1 MLLALAVA
9 ALAALLA
16 VRWLLQPDNLVPLI
30 LSQAEQATGL
40 EITARGASAYRLRGT
55 PQLVLRDVT
64 ARMPGATIPIL
75 EADRVLV
82 SVPWSTLRS
91 RGSDTT
97 ARRLEFDAPVVGLE
111 QLRQWL
117 ASRPPSKAPV
127 PRITRGIGISDGSLL
142 AGDWALR
149 DLDASV
155 PELDAGKPLRAT
167 LSGRFE
173 ADGLAAPFEAAL
185 AMQKPS
191 IDGALGIAGEVFP
204 AAAGW
209 KSQATFRL
217 SGILRDAAGQLR
229 LERAVLGANVRYFGD
244 GEPSQFALGLA
255 GPARLQSGRLQLQPL
270 AVALRGN
277 GAIPQLDARGELSTG
292 ETLDLQLEG
301 RVASWPGEW
310 PALPQPLDSAT
321 GPMPFSLRY
330 EGPTNLTGIAS
341 LQVQRDATRLQ
352 SRFRLRQVTSWLA
365 AADRDSPLPPMTGT
379 ISTPRLEISGAVL
392 EGVQVH
398 LQDPDID
405 SGEPRE

>member
-1 MLLALAVA
+1 MLLALAVFA
-9 ALAALLA
+9 MAALLA
-16 VRWLLQPDNLVPLI
+16 VRWLLQPDNLVPLV
-30 LSQAEQATGL
+30 LSQAEQAMGL
-40 EITARGASAYRLRGT
+40 EITVRGESDLRLRGT
-55 PQLVLRDVT
+55 PQLVLREVT
-64 ARMPGATIPIL
+64 ARMPGVPTPVL
-75 EADRVLV
+75 EAERVLV
-82 SVPWSTLRS
+82 AVPWSTLRS

-97 ARRLEFDAPVVGLE
+97 ARRLEFDAPVVRLE

-127 PRITRGIGISDGSLL
+127 PTITRGIGISDGSLL
-142 AGDWALR
+142 AGDWALH
-149 DLDASV
+149 DLDADV

-167 LSGRFE
+167 LSARFE
-173 ADGLAAPFEAAL
+173 ADGLAAPFEGAL

-191 IDGALGIAGEVFP
+191 LDGALGIAGGVFP

-255 GPARLQSGRLQLQPL
+255 GPAHVQSGRLEVQPL
-270 AVALRGN
+270 AIAVRGK
-277 GAIPQLDARGELSTG
+277 GAIPQLDARGELSAG
-292 ETLDLQLEG
+292 ETLGLQLEG
-301 RVASWPGEW
+301 EVARWPADW

-321 GPMPFSLRY
+321 GPIPFSLRY
-330 EGPTNLTGIAS
+330 EGPMKLTGIAS
-341 LQVQRDATRLQ
+341 LQVQRDATRLD
-352 SRFRLRQVTSWLA
+352 SRFRLRTVTTWLGA
-365 AADRDSPLPPMTGT
+365 PDRDSPLPPMTGT

-392 EGVQVH
+392 EGVRVQ

-405 SGEPRE
+405 SGEPVQ